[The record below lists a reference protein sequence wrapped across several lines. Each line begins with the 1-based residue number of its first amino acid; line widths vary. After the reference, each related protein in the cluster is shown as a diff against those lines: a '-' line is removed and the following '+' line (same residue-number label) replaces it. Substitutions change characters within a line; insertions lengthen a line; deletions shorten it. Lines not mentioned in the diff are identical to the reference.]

1 MTLKVVKRNC
11 AILLAKLVLLIIK
24 VNVFH
29 ANVEVDFITIKDS
42 AYNNVLK
49 LISKIMKNY
58 NVLIVEM
65 VV

>member
-24 VNVFH
+24 ANVFR

-49 LISKIMKNY
+49 LISRIMKNY